1 MFLLTI
7 RSVVSALP
15 QSLHRMGDDLDM
27 PGEFQGLPLHV
38 LLVHGVIVLIP
49 LAALLTVL
57 SAVWPAARRRLGIFT
72 PLVGL
77 AALISVPVAA
87 EAGEWLYERVFITP
101 LIQEHADL
109 GSTMKWFAI
118 GLFVA
123 SLLAWGVPVLL
134 ARRSTQPP
142 PPWIGVVVAI
152 VAVVLSGVAV
162 VQVVRV
168 GEAGSR
174 AVWTNSFCA
183 EPLGADGTCPGRG

>member
-1 MFLLTI
+1 
-7 RSVVSALP
+7 
-15 QSLHRMGDDLDM
+15 M
-27 PGEFQGLPLHV
+27 PGEFQGLPLHI
-38 LLVHGVIVLIP
+38 LIVHGVLVLIP

-57 SAVWPAARRRLGIFT
+57 SAVWPAARRRLGIIT

-77 AALISVPVAA
+77 AALVSVPVAVN
-87 EAGEWLYERVFITP
+87 AGEWLYDRVFITP

-109 GSTMKWFAI
+109 AGTMLWFAI

-123 SLLAWGVPVLL
+123 SLLAWGVPVLM
-134 ARRSTQPP
+134 ARRSKDAPA
-142 PPWIGVVVAI
+142 PWIGVVVAV

-174 AVWTNSFCA
+174 AVWTNSFCSV
-183 EPLGADGTCPGRG
+183 PYQDGKCPTTS

>member
-1 MFLLTI
+1 
-7 RSVVSALP
+7 
-15 QSLHRMGDDLDM
+15 M

-57 SAVWPAARRRLGIFT
+57 SAVWPAARRRLGIVT
-72 PLVGL
+72 PLVAL
-77 AALISVPVAA
+77 AALISVPVAVN
-87 EAGEWLYERVFITP
+87 AGEWLYDRVFVTP
-101 LIQEHADL
+101 LIQEHANL
-109 GSTMKWFAI
+109 GSTLLWFAI

-134 ARRSTQPP
+134 GRRSKDAPA
-142 PPWIGVVVAI
+142 PWIGVVVAV
-152 VAVVLSGVAV
+152 VAVALSAAAV

-183 EPLGADGTCPGRG
+183 VPVENGACPAPPA

>member
-1 MFLLTI
+1 
-7 RSVVSALP
+7 
-15 QSLHRMGDDLDM
+15 MGDDLDM

-57 SAVWPAARRRLGIFT
+57 SAVWPAARRRLGIIT
-72 PLVGL
+72 PLVAL
-77 AALISVPVAA
+77 AALIAVPVAVK
-87 EAGEWLYERVFITP
+87 AGEWLYDRVFP
-101 LIQEHADL
+101 SELIQEHANL
-109 GSTMKWFAI
+109 GSTMIWFAI

-134 ARRSTQPP
+134 ARRSKDAP
-142 PPWIGVVVAI
+142 PPWVGVVVAV
-152 VAVVLSGVAV
+152 VAVALSAAAV

-174 AVWTNSFCA
+174 AVWTDSFCS
-183 EPLGADGTCPGRG
+183 EPLVNQTCPTA